1 MPVDNSRVPDRWESV
16 EEAVARVVSETSDP
30 FDPATLANVNDLV
43 QACRGL
49 CSVPDETA
57 KGYWSTIC
65 FSWEGLE
72 IEVFEDRYE
81 FYRFEQ
87 GHTDIEEFSH
97 APGAMVPARLVS
109 YLPERSSLR
118 D

>member
-1 MPVDNSRVPDRWESV
+1 MPADNLRVPDQWKGV
-16 EEAVARVVSETSDP
+16 EEAVARVVSDTSDS
-30 FDPATLANVNDLV
+30 FDPATLANVHDLV
-43 QACRGL
+43 QACRGS
-49 CSVPDETA
+49 CPAPEETA

-65 FSWEGLE
+65 LSWEGLE
-72 IEVFEDRYE
+72 IEVFQDRYE

-97 APGAMVPARLVS
+97 TPGAIVPARLVS
-109 YLPERSSLR
+109 YLPKRSSLR